1 VTIAYVPLNK
11 YPTGTL
17 TFQHNFPETGKFIGL
32 VTVKNAHGQFYV
44 SQFPFLVGQLPGK
57 SMAIY
62 GVMIAALVAAVYGFW
77 QNSLKPKP
85 PIIPKYRN
93 G

>member
-1 VTIAYVPLNK
+1 
-11 YPTGTL
+11 
-17 TFQHNFPETGKFIGL
+17 

-57 SMAIY
+57 S
-62 GVMIAALVAAVYGFW
+62 MIAALVAAVYGFW

>member
-1 VTIAYVPLNK
+1 MCPSIN
-11 YPTGTL
+11 PTGTL

-57 SMAIY
+57 SM
-62 GVMIAALVAAVYGFW
+62 IAALVAAVYGFW